1 MSGSFLNHLEW
12 RHATKAFD
20 KSKPVSDANLN
31 SILQAIRMAP
41 TSFGLQPF
49 QVEVIKEKSL
59 LEKLLP
65 HAWNQKQVVTC
76 SALLVFVARTNI
88 EQRITDY
95 IQTASGG
102 SADAKAQ
109 MQGYENVM
117 RSTFNGRSEEDLKAW
132 AQKQAYIALGFGLAA
147 CAELQIDSC
156 PMEGLVGPE
165 FDKILGLG
173 KGHYSSVMLAVGYRD
188 AAVPA
193 MPKVRFADK
202 DLFHKK

>member
-20 KSKPVSDANLN
+20 KTKPVSDGNLN

-49 QVEVIKEKSL
+49 HVEVIKEKSL

-65 HAWNQKQVVTC
+65 HAWNQKQVITC
-76 SALLVFVARTNI
+76 SALLVFVARTNL
-88 EQRITDY
+88 EQRITEY
-95 IQTASGG
+95 LETASGG
-102 SADAKAQ
+102 NAAVKAQ
-109 MQGYENVM
+109 MQGYEKIM

-132 AQKQAYIALGFGLAA
+132 SQKQAYIALGFGLAA

-156 PMEGLVGPE
+156 PMEGLVGAE
-165 FDKILGLG
+165 FDKVLGLP
-173 KGHYSSVMLAVGYRD
+173 KGQYSSVMLAIGHRD
-188 AAVPA
+188 AGVPA
-193 MPKVRFADK
+193 LPKVRFSDK
-202 DLFHKK
+202 DLFHRK